1 MPFSFLRPLLFQ
13 TPEDIVNNPSLGESL
28 PFSVVLHY
36 LFSRAPI
43 ELKYPHE
50 VQLQYFRYFPR
61 WLLGLSLS
69 RLLSGLHFIWCRP

>member
-13 TPEDIVNNPSLGESL
+13 TPEDIVNNPSMGESL

-50 VQLQYFRYFPR
+50 VQLSFRYFPC
-61 WLLGLSLS
+61 LLLAL
-69 RLLSGLHFIWCRP
+69 RFFLLPISLHFIWCML